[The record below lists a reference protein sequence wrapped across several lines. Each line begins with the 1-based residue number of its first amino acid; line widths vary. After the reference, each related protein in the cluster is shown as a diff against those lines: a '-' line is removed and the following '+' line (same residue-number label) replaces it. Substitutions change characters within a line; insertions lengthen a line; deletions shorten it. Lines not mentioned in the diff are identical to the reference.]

1 MPSHRRPL
9 RVLKITMLSLIGL
22 AGTLAALW
30 WALFAL
36 KPYALAP
43 GELAARHA
51 VPPEAGASAAAQLR
65 LTPASAEGLPGVAFD
80 LQGPSFDGAPLLGR
94 IVFPRDPRD
103 PEQAGAA
110 MPLLLALHGLGR
122 THQRWWLAELRGR
135 PTLENTHRLTELALR
150 QGYAVLALDARMHG
164 QRKAGF
170 AASEL
175 LEDMHWWGR
184 REPYERMVVDSVR
197 DYRVALD
204 WALAQPQIDA
214 GRVAAAGY
222 SMGAQMALLLAG
234 VDTRVQAVAAM
245 VPPHLDDKVAVVAPR
260 NAMAG
265 LAGKRVWLLS
275 ADDDDYAPQ
284 AANAALFDAIPAA
297 DKRHLRF
304 AGGHAL
310 PADYVEQ
317 LRPWFAAPPGSGAS
331 APVAR

>member
-1 MPSHRRPL
+1 MQDPRRPL
-9 RVLKITMLSLIGL
+9 RLLKITMLSLFGL
-22 AGTLAALW
+22 AGALAALW

-43 GELAARHA
+43 GELAARYA
-51 VPPEAGASAAAQLR
+51 VPPAAGASAAAQIR
-65 LTPASAEGLPGVAFD
+65 LTPVPADGLPGLAFD
-80 LQGPSFDGAPLLGR
+80 LQGRSFDGEPLLGR

-103 PEQAGAA
+103 PDRAGAP

-122 THQRWWLAELRGR
+122 THLRWWQAELRGR
-135 PTLENTHRLTELALR
+135 PTLENTHRVAELALR
-150 QGYAVLALDARMHG
+150 QGYAVLALDARLHG

-175 LEDMHWWGR
+175 LEDLHWWGR
-184 REPYERMVVDSVR
+184 REPYERMVVDTVR

-204 WALAQPQIDA
+204 WALAQPHIDA

-234 VDTRVQAVAAM
+234 VDGRVSAVAAM
-245 VPPHLDDKVAVVAPR
+245 VPPHLDDKVAAVAPR
-260 NAMAG
+260 NALAG
-265 LAGKRVWLLS
+265 LEGLRVWLLS

-297 DKRHLRF
+297 DKQHLRF

-310 PADYVEQ
+310 PASYVER
-317 LRPWFAAPPGSGAS
+317 LRPWFHAPPRA
-331 APVAR
+331 AVAR